1 MRAISAFSF
10 ETGMSTRRCRA
21 PAAFRIRASMS
32 AIGSVIMWDSSPIV
46 SGQHRTCRSWEGD
59 APQPRLPAR
68 LAHARD
74 LAAERHLPE
83 ADPAQAE
90 FAQVPAR
97 PAAPLAAVAGTDAE
111 LRLAQ
116 RLLDERLPGHCSRL
130 SRAVSRPRPRI
141 PRG

>member
-1 MRAISAFSF
+1 MKWFSFRMRAISAFSF

-46 SGQHRTCRSWEGD
+46 SGQHRTCRSWKC
-59 APQPRLPAR
+59 QPRLPAR

-74 LAAERHLPE
+74 LAAQRHLPE

-90 FAQVPAR
+90 LAQVAPR
-97 PAAPLAAVAGTDAE
+97 PTAALAAVAGAHAE
-111 LRLAQ
+111 L
-116 RLLDERLPGHCSRL
+116 G
-130 SRAVSRPRPRI
+130 RAP
-141 PRG
+141 